1 MVVLATPPFWLATA
15 STCLPVTAS
24 ILARERRIVAPARSK
39 RPDQAESSTVSVG
52 KHRLVL
58 LRHGETEW
66 SKSGQHTSTTELD
79 LTEEGREQATLAA
92 RALQHLSL
100 IDPVVFSSPRKRALH
115 TAELAGLQVDEV
127 TPLLTE
133 WNYGEYEGITTHD
146 IRKNVPGWLLWTY
159 GCPGG
164 ETVDQ
169 VSMRADQA
177 VNLALENMSDR
188 DVVFI
193 GHGHFSRSIV
203 TRWVEQPLREGAR
216 FSFGPASLAVCG
228 FEYGLRSLRSLGLTA
243 HREPVPGA

>member
-1 MVVLATPPFWLATA
+1 
-15 STCLPVTAS
+15 
-24 ILARERRIVAPARSK
+24 
-39 RPDQAESSTVSVG
+39 VSVG
-52 KHRLVL
+52 THRLVL

-66 SKSGQHTSTTELD
+66 SKSGQHTSTTDLD
-79 LTEEGREQATLAA
+79 LTDNGREQARLAA
-92 RALQHLSL
+92 FALDHLGL
-100 IDPVVFSSPRKRALH
+100 ENPRVFSSPRRRALV
-115 TAELAGLQVDEV
+115 TAELAGLTVDEV
-127 TPLLTE
+127 TPVLSE
-133 WNYGEYEGITTHD
+133 WNYGDYEGVTTHE
-146 IRKNVPGWLLWTY
+146 IRTKVPGWLLWTY

-193 GHGHFSRSIV
+193 GHGHFSRSVV

-216 FSFGPASLAVCG
+216 YAFGPASLAVCG

-243 HREPVPGA
+243 HREPAVTP